1 MGRLAMAAA
10 LSTVLTAPT
19 AAQVRSPVEQTPDSL
34 ASTIEGTVRD
44 SLGIPIVGVSVILTP
59 GSLIFST
66 DSAGRFRARG
76 VPVGPVRVLARRLG
90 LSPIDTILIVPVATV
105 ISLDLRMRRFPQLL
119 DAIVIRAERDRQCP
133 RFSLDG
139 IMCRREVGRGV
150 FMNRLD
156 ILATRAE
163 FPFLVLR
170 DVPGFR
176 QNLNGDPR
184 SVESTVGWRCITAIV
199 DGRPPG
205 PIDPIPRVRDMFAV
219 EVYQP
224 GEVPPE
230 YRHWYWRGRYPC
242 TLVVFWSNRVARQ
255 KVR

>member
-1 MGRLAMAAA
+1 MRRLLVVVALIGLPAARA
-10 LSTVLTAPT
+10 S
-19 AAQVRSPVEQTPDSL
+19 AQQEPPIERPPDSL
-34 ASTIEGTVRD
+34 ASTLEGTVRD
-44 SLGIPIVGVSVILTP
+44 SLGIPIIGVSVILTP

-90 LSPIDTILIVPVATV
+90 LSPIDTTVIVPVSTV
-105 ISLDLRMRRFPQLL
+105 ISLDLRMRRFPQLM
-119 DAIVIRAERDRQCP
+119 DAVVIRAEQDRQCP
-133 RFSLDG
+133 RFSLEG
-139 IMCRREVGRGV
+139 IMCRRETGRGV
-150 FMNRLD
+150 FLNRLD
-156 ILATRAE
+156 ILATEAV

-184 SVESTVGWRCITAIV
+184 TVESTVGWRCYTYIV
-199 DGRPPG
+199 DGRQPS
-205 PIDPIPRVRDMFAV
+205 PIDPVPRVKDMFAV

-230 YRHWYWRGRYPC
+230 YRHWYWRGTYPC